1 MGESIRYL
9 HRDHLGSVRA
19 VTDADG
25 TMVARAAYD
34 PFGGRRLPDG
44 TRVADGAERAAA
56 AGDAALDQA
65 RGFTGHEQ
73 LDRLGL
79 VHVGGRVHDPRL
91 GRFLSPDPVVG
102 DPGSSQ
108 SWHPYSYVDN
118 SPMSFTDPTGLVRA
132 PMPWEHDMCAGG
144 TRCRNLNGGG
154 GGFASGT
161 ARVEGSL
168 S

>member
-1 MGESIRYL
+1 MIFCLWVDGMGEQRCRRGWLKGRRTTAPLIDDPDGGADPVATQTTSIRYL

-19 VTDADG
+19 VTNADG
-25 TMVARAAYD
+25 KVVSRTAYD

-44 TRVADGAERAAA
+44 TREAGDAERVSA
-56 AGDAALDQA
+56 AGDAALDPA

-79 VHVGGRVHDPRL
+79 VHMGGRVHDPRL

-108 SWHPYSYVDN
+108 SWHAYS
-118 SPMSFTDPTGLVRA
+118 
-132 PMPWEHDMCAGG
+132 
-144 TRCRNLNGGG
+144 
-154 GGFASGT
+154 
-161 ARVEGSL
+161 
-168 S
+168 